1 MRGRINKRR
10 RGKLRTARMRRKV
23 RATIAAGSI
32 ALSLVVVTSDVLLSR
47 VVLDAGS
54 ETSDGA
60 EEMVSTTDVTV
71 RRETQPMLAE
81 ECATEQRTVVVEA
94 EPKSELSALAEIM
107 NSEYYEELENAS
119 EKLVVVDISEQRL
132 WAFENE
138 EIVME
143 GSVVTGLKD
152 RHDTQLGIY
161 SVILKKQNYTMR
173 GSYGEVQVD
182 YWMRFN
188 DAYAQGL
195 HDASWRGSDT
205 FGGETYITN
214 GSHGCVN
221 LPSEFTAELYDFVVV
236 GTPIVI
242 QE

>member
-10 RGKLRTARMRRKV
+10 KGRLRTSRMRRKA
-23 RATIAAGSI
+23 RAAIAAGSI
-32 ALSLVVVTSDVLLSR
+32 ALSLVVVTGDMLLSR
-47 VVLDAGS
+47 VLLDV
-54 ETSDGA
+54 EA
-60 EEMVSTTDVTV
+60 EAFDDAEIVASTTDVTV

-81 ECATEQRTVVVEA
+81 ECVTEQRTVVVEV

-107 NSEYYEELENAS
+107 NSEYYEELEDAS

-132 WAFENE
+132 WAFEDE
-138 EIVME
+138 ENVME
-143 GSVVTGLKD
+143 SPVVTGTKS
-152 RHDTQLGIY
+152 RHDTQLGMY
-161 SVILKKQNYTMR
+161 SVILKKQDYTMR

-195 HDASWRGSDT
+195 HDASWRGGDT
-205 FGGETYITN
+205 FGGETYVTN

-236 GTPIVI
+236 GTPVVV

>member
-1 MRGRINKRR
+1 MKGQINKRR
-10 RGKLRTARMRRKV
+10 KGRLRTSRMRRKT
-23 RATIAAGSI
+23 RAAIAAGSI
-32 ALSLVVVTSDVLLSR
+32 VLSLVIVTGDMLLSR
-47 VVLDAGS
+47 VALDVEA
-54 ETSDGA
+54 EASDGV
-60 EEMVSTTDVTV
+60 EKMTSTTDVAV

-81 ECATEQRTVVVEA
+81 ECAAEQQTIVVEA
-94 EPKSELSALAEIM
+94 ELEPELSALAEIM

-143 GSVVTGLKD
+143 SSVVTGMKD
-152 RHDTQLGIY
+152 CYDTQLGIY
-161 SVILKKQNYTMR
+161 SVILKKQDYTMR
-173 GSYGEVQVD
+173 GSYGKVRVD

-195 HDASWRGSDT
+195 HDASWRSNDT

-236 GTPIVI
+236 GTPIVV
-242 QE
+242 QG

>member
-10 RGKLRTARMRRKV
+10 KGRLRTSRMRRKV
-23 RATIAAGSI
+23 RAMIAAGSI
-32 ALSLVVVTSDVLLSR
+32 ALSLVVVMGDMLLSR
-47 VVLDAGS
+47 VALDVGVEA
-54 ETSDGA
+54 SDGA
-60 EEMVSTTDVTV
+60 EEMISTTDVMV
-71 RRETQPMLAE
+71 RQETQSMLVE
-81 ECATEQRTVVVEA
+81 ECAVEQQTIVVEA
-94 EPKSELSALAEIM
+94 EPELSALAEIM

-138 EIVME
+138 EVVME
-143 GSVVTGLKD
+143 SPVVTGLKD
-152 RHDTQLGIY
+152 RRDTQLGVY
-161 SVILKKQNYTMR
+161 SVILKKQDYTMR
-173 GSYGEVQVD
+173 GSYGRVRVG

-195 HDASWRGSDT
+195 HDASWRSSDT
-205 FGGETYITN
+205 FGGETYVTN

>member
-10 RGKLRTARMRRKV
+10 RGKLRTARMQRKV
-23 RATIAAGSI
+23 RAIVAAGSI
-32 ALSLVVVTSDVLLSR
+32 ALSLIVVTGDMLLSR
-47 VVLDAGS
+47 VLLDV
-54 ETSDGA
+54 EA
-60 EEMVSTTDVTV
+60 EAFDDAEIVASTTDVTV
-71 RRETQPMLAE
+71 RRETQPMLAG
-81 ECATEQRTVVVEA
+81 ECAAEQQTIVMEA
-94 EPKSELSALAEIM
+94 ELEPEISALAEIM

-138 EIVME
+138 KIVME
-143 GSVVTGLKD
+143 SSVVTGMKD
-152 RHDTQLGIY
+152 CYDTQLGIY

>member
-1 MRGRINKRR
+1 MKGQINKRR

-23 RATIAAGSI
+23 RAAVAAGSI
-32 ALSLVVVTSDVLLSR
+32 ALSLIVVTGDMLLSR
-47 VVLDAGS
+47 VLLDVEA
-54 ETSDGA
+54 EISDDA
-60 EEMVSTTDVTV
+60 EIVASTTDVTV
-71 RRETQPMLAE
+71 RREAQPMLAE
-81 ECATEQRTVVVEA
+81 ECAVEQRVVVVEA

-107 NSEYYEELENAS
+107 NSEYYEELEDAS

-132 WAFENE
+132 WAFEDE
-138 EIVME
+138 EIVM
-143 GSVVTGLKD
+143 GSSVVTGMKD
-152 RHDTQLGIY
+152 CYDTQLGIY
-161 SVILKKQNYTMR
+161 SVILKKQDYTMR
-173 GSYGEVQVD
+173 GSYGRVRVD

-195 HDASWRGSDT
+195 HDASWRSNDA
-205 FGGETYITN
+205 FGGETYVTN

-236 GTPIVI
+236 GTPVVV

>member
-71 RRETQPMLAE
+71 RRETQLMLAE

-143 GSVVTGLKD
+143 SSVVTGMKD
-152 RHDTQLGIY
+152 CYDTQLGIY
-161 SVILKKQNYTMR
+161 SVILKKQDYTMR
-173 GSYGEVQVD
+173 GSYGKVRVD
-182 YWMRFN
+182 YWTRFN

-195 HDASWRGSDT
+195 HDASWRSNDT

-236 GTPIVI
+236 GTPIVV